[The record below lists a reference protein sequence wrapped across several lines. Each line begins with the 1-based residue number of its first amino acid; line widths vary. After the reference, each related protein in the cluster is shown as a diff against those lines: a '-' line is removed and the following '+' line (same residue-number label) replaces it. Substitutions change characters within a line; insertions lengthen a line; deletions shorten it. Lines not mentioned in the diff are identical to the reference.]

1 MTYRKA
7 SEVYPITTIKYPNGR
22 EIEVIMDEHI
32 EDYTAPVEL
41 SSFEDWMYGQTRIPE
56 GYYVGDVEGW
66 LNKIPVTD

>member
-1 MTYRKA
+1 MTFRKA
-7 SEVYPITTIKYPNGR
+7 SDIHPITTIKYPNGH

-41 SSFEDWMYGQTRIPE
+41 SSFEDWMFGQTRIAE
-56 GYYVGDVEGW
+56 GYYVRDVEGW